1 MDSPLSQLMRSLSKT
16 ITSFQTLNGRVIFV
30 DYAKP
35 NINTRGE
42 IPIARGPPEPT
53 STPDT

>member
-1 MDSPLSQLMRSLSKT
+1 MNGK
-16 ITSFQTLNGRVIFV
+16 TLNGRVVFV

-35 NINTRGE
+35 KMSFDGG

-53 STPDT
+53 SEN